1 MLYRIIFKFSGTEPD
16 FFHMTKLMKGRKNTR
31 RQHFCHLQHGSEIQE
46 TFTNQT
52 PFPYS
57 CNNNEVVL
65 ISRIMKMEFEMIV
78 YKINAKT
85 ENIKA
90 V

>member
-1 MLYRIIFKFSGTEPD
+1 MLYRILFKVSGTEPD
-16 FFHMTKLMKGRKNTR
+16 FYHMTKPMKGRKTRDVNT
-31 RQHFCHLQHGSEIQE
+31 FVTFNMGQE

-65 ISRIMKMEFEMIV
+65 ISRIMKIESEMIV